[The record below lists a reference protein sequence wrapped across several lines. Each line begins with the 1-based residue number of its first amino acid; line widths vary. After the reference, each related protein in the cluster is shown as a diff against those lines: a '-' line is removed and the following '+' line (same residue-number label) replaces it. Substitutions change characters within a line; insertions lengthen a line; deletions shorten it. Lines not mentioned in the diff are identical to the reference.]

1 MFTESKIYVK
11 KFLSVLYLK
20 NIKEIPFSGE
30 AFEKG
35 INSMKNY
42 LEETLKED
50 VFVLIEELFDK
61 TPVQEHYNNFQ
72 DMILNFNGEIVK
84 IFEVYNSS
92 WKRVSVEFIS
102 SKEAERILNDN
113 SIFAID
119 KTVIQ
124 KAAEIFCENLEI
136 C

>member
-1 MFTESKIYVK
+1 MLTESRIYVK

-20 NIKEIPFSGE
+20 NIKEVPFSGE
-30 AFEKG
+30 TFEKG

-42 LEETLKED
+42 LEETLQED
-50 VFVLIEELFDK
+50 VFMLIGELFDK

-72 DMILNFNGEIVK
+72 DMILDFNGEIVK
-84 IFEVYNSS
+84 DFEVYNSS
-92 WKRVSVEFIS
+92 WEKVSIEFIS
-102 SKEAERILNDN
+102 PKEAERILNDN

-119 KTVIQ
+119 KTVVQ
-124 KAAEIFCENLEI
+124 KATEIFCENLGI